1 MAIQLTVKEG
11 NSERSWDVVDG
22 QQIDINMAKGA
33 EYALIDTRTGE
44 TPDGLRVVN
53 NHGQTEIYGSDTFP
67 WVTLHDD
74 GSDTDAAPQPEAAPA
89 SPAATLG
96 DNIAIADAAAVADA
110 SAPPPADAEH
120 LQADEVA
127 EPTNPNFEGTPS
139 GGSMLLA
146 GGGALLAGGRAAA
159 IGGGSSGANPHYHEP
174 DTSLAPHPATSP
186 EPLAADGNPTGE
198 SPAAAPPQ
206 PTSTEPQHTPY
217 TLNMNGENLNF
228 DNLLKGGKL
237 DATNHD
243 FDKLTLNAGDLL
255 AHPGTLT
262 LSGDYGDQ
270 LDLTGG
276 GWVQDSAAG
285 HGNHY
290 STYHHG
296 NFTLRVEDDI
306 SVSII

>member
-53 NHGQTEIYGSDTFP
+53 NHGQTEIYGSDT
-67 WVTLHDD
+67 
-74 GSDTDAAPQPEAAPA
+74 DAAPQPEAA
-89 SPAATLG
+89 PAATLG
-96 DNIAIADAAAVADA
+96 DNIAIADAAAAADA

-146 GGGALLAGGRAAA
+146 GGGALLAGGVAAA

-206 PTSTEPQHTPY
+206 PASTEPQHTPY

-228 DNLLKGGKL
+228 DNLLKGGTL
-237 DATNHD
+237 DATNHN

-255 AHPGTLT
+255 AHPSTLT

-270 LDLTGG
+270 LDLTSG

>member
-96 DNIAIADAAAVADA
+96 DNIAIADAAAAADA

-146 GGGALLAGGRAAA
+146 GGGALLVGGLAAA

-174 DTSLAPHPATSP
+174 DTSLAPHPLITYITSHK
-186 EPLAADGNPTGE
+186 EPSALVRAMAGRGLAARVVL
-198 SPAAAPPQ
+198 
-206 PTSTEPQHTPY
+206 TSRNAEMIKNYVRQGLGIGVIADMAYDPERDSDLVMYP
-217 TLNMNGENLNF
+217 
-228 DNLLKGGKL
+228 L
-237 DATNHD
+237 DRWMPLFNTYLVWH
-243 FDKLTLNAGDLL
+243 GDLRL
-255 AHPGTLT
+255 RAYHYDFIDRIVPGATRDAVENYVRHQQ
-262 LSGDYGDQ
+262 SIN
-270 LDLTGG
+270 GG
-276 GWVQDSAAG
+276 EQGW
-285 HGNHY
+285 
-290 STYHHG
+290 
-296 NFTLRVEDDI
+296 
-306 SVSII
+306 SI

>member
-53 NHGQTEIYGSDTFP
+53 NHGQTEIYGSDT
-67 WVTLHDD
+67 
-74 GSDTDAAPQPEAAPA
+74 DAAPQPEAASA

-96 DNIAIADAAAVADA
+96 DNIAIADAAAAADA

-127 EPTNPNFEGTPS
+127 EPTNLNFEGTPS
-139 GGSMLLA
+139 GGSILLA
-146 GGGALLAGGRAAA
+146 GGGALLAGGLAAA

-198 SPAAAPPQ
+198 SPAAAPAQ

-217 TLNMNGENLNF
+217 TLDMNGENLNF

>member
-1 MAIQLTVKEG
+1 
-11 NSERSWDVVDG
+11 
-22 QQIDINMAKGA
+22 
-33 EYALIDTRTGE
+33 
-44 TPDGLRVVN
+44 
-53 NHGQTEIYGSDTFP
+53 
-67 WVTLHDD
+67 
-74 GSDTDAAPQPEAAPA
+74 
-89 SPAATLG
+89 
-96 DNIAIADAAAVADA
+96 
-110 SAPPPADAEH
+110 
-120 LQADEVA
+120 
-127 EPTNPNFEGTPS
+127 
-139 GGSMLLA
+139 
-146 GGGALLAGGRAAA
+146 
-159 IGGGSSGANPHYHEP
+159 
-174 DTSLAPHPATSP
+174 
-186 EPLAADGNPTGE
+186 
-198 SPAAAPPQ
+198 
-206 PTSTEPQHTPY
+206 
-217 TLNMNGENLNF
+217 MNGENLNF

-255 AHPGTLT
+255 AHPSTLT

>member
-74 GSDTDAAPQPEAAPA
+74 GSDTDAAPQPEAAPV

-96 DNIAIADAAAVADA
+96 DNIAIADAAAAADA

-127 EPTNPNFEGTPS
+127 GPANPNFEGTPS

-146 GGGALLAGGRAAA
+146 GGGALLAGGLAAA

-186 EPLAADGNPTGE
+186 EPLAADGNLTGE

-206 PTSTEPQHTPY
+206 PASAQPQHTPY
-217 TLNMNGENLNF
+217 TLDMNGDTLNF
-228 DNLLKGGKL
+228 DNLLKSGAL
-237 DATNHD
+237 DATNHQS
-243 FDKLTLNAGDLL
+243 DKLTLSAGDLL

-262 LSGDYGDQ
+262 LSGDYGDH
-270 LDLTGG
+270 LDLAGG
-276 GWVQDSAAG
+276 GWTHDSNAD
-285 HGNHY
+285 HYSNY